1 MKADLLGVIDLTVM
15 DGDQFATLPVLMLLG
30 VSLGVVWP

>member
-1 MKADLLGVIDLTVM
+1 VM